1 MKNIKLK
8 SLKITSF
15 INTTYKNA
23 VINGKKTNLTNTLA
37 YLEDRIDLR
46 FKDVKTSQEAIE
58 LVKIWT
64 STEKLIK
71 ENWDVAFLL
80 SNYQVEDTYRLQE
93 RAIKY
98 LNIDTTNKGYL
109 FESIGVL
116 NVRYA
121 NYEVR
126 RRLLRYYRKAFGS
139 RTFFKKDSLNLKIDN
154 SYEEVMVRDY
164 FYQLRNDLMN
174 LEDKYRVA
182 IAHAKNDREKERAW
196 KKYGKYLSI
205 TYFVLLLTDDIDKK
219 EYRMISVLSNLSGAP
234 YDGDF
239 INSLRESV
247 LELGREVNRYT
258 IFYKVAIRFLE
269 LKKNLKNQTILKAI
283 EQGTRWRTEY
293 VENHKEYSRLA
304 NKLAKQHD
312 CLIIFFP
319 DKIAEYLQLNEIEA
333 KKYELTVLYKAS
345 LQQKSSNTTKNRR
358 IDGVKKRKDYLSS
371 VKSKTK
377 NEGEKLHK
385 KIISANAKG
394 EQVTISKL
402 SAINKI
408 SRETVYK
415 KLYAYYYRCYAR
427 EKRKNSNWD
436 ENELLTYV
444 CELYNIDNEL
454 LLKSIVKNDKKCQ

>member
-1 MKNIKLK
+1 MENIKLK
-8 SLKITSF
+8 ADRITSF
-15 INTTYKNA
+15 INATYKNA
-23 VINGKKTNLTNTLA
+23 IINGKKINLSNTLA

-64 STEKLIK
+64 SSEKLIK

-80 SNYQVEDTYRLQE
+80 SSYQVEDTYRLQKKAAQYLE
-93 RAIKY
+93 IDISDKEKLY
-98 LNIDTTNKGYL
+98 QIVGLLNI
-109 FESIGVL
+109 
-116 NVRYA
+116 RYA

-139 RTFFKKDSLNLKIDN
+139 RTFFRKDTLSLKIDN
-154 SYEEVMVRDY
+154 CYEEVMVRDY

-182 IAHAKNDREKERAW
+182 IAHAKNDLKKERAW
-196 KKYGKYLSI
+196 KKYGKYLSLTFFI
-205 TYFVLLLTDDIDKK
+205 LLLTDDIDKK
-219 EYRMISVLSNLSGAP
+219 EYRMISILSNLSGIS
-234 YDGDF
+234 YDNDF
-239 INSLRESV
+239 INKLRESV
-247 LELGREVNRYT
+247 LEAGREINRYT
-258 IFYKVAIRFLE
+258 IFYKVVIKSLS
-269 LKKNLKNQTILKAI
+269 LKQSIKNQVISEAI
-283 EQGTRWRTEY
+283 KKGTQWRTEY
-293 VENHKEYSRLA
+293 VSKYREYSKLT
-304 NKLAKQHD
+304 NKEAKEQE

-319 DKIAEYLQLNEIEA
+319 VKIVEYLQLSELDA
-333 KKYELTVLYKAS
+333 KRYELTVLYKAA
-345 LQQKSSNTTKNRR
+345 LNRESSNTTKNRR
-358 IDGVKKRKDYLSS
+358 IDGIKKRIDYLSS

-385 KIISANAKG
+385 KIISANEKG
-394 EQVTISKL
+394 EKLTISKL

-444 CELYNIDNEL
+444 SELYNIDNEL
-454 LLKSIVKNDKKCQ
+454 LLKSIVKNDEKCQ